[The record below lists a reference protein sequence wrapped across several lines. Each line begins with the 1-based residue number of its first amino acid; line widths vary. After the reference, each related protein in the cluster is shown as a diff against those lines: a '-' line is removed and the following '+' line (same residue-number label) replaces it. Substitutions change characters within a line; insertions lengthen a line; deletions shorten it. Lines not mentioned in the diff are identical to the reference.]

1 MKTLLIIGAIA
12 GAGSIVVADT
22 ASFALSVSSLP
33 RYETEV
39 SRLDAEIAAI
49 EERLQTA
56 PRSSLDHEKA
66 SVAFEERA
74 RLTGG
79 FADYASAESLLV
91 RAFELA
97 PAGAGPFLTR
107 AALHYT
113 MHRFDEVEADLAAF
127 ETKLLLNTRE
137 RAAIAGLR
145 GDVAMQAG
153 DFVLAEELYRRSIL
167 LRKDMK
173 SVARL
178 AMLMTRTERWDEAE
192 RLYREAS
199 LAYHGGRTYPTA
211 WLLLQR
217 ARNARMRGDTDSA
230 LALCE
235 AAERAF
241 PNWWIT
247 DVERA
252 EVLAARGEQH
262 EAIALLREA
271 TSGRERPELE
281 RRLAALSKLAGDERS
296 ARNYERRADA
306 IDARWAAVFP
316 AAVHAHGATDHT
328 HGHGHAH
335 AHEPAHENGHHAQ
348 AQAGHSH

>member
-22 ASFALSVSSLP
+22 TSFPS
-33 RYETEV
+33 YETEV

-66 SVAFEERA
+66 SIAFEERA

-107 AALHYT
+107 ATLHYT
-113 MHRFDEVEADLAAF
+113 MHRFDEVEADLAIF

-153 DFVLAEELYRRSIL
+153 DFSKAEAFYRESIR

-173 SVARL
+173 SLARL
-178 AMLMTRTERWDEAE
+178 AMLRSRMEQWDEAE
-192 RLYREAS
+192 LLYRQAS
-199 LAYHGGRTYPTA
+199 LAYHGARAYPKA

-217 ARNARMRGDTDSA
+217 ARNARHRGDIESA
-230 LALCE
+230 LSLCD
-235 AAERAF
+235 AADRAF
-241 PNWWIT
+241 PGWWIT

-252 EVLAARGEQH
+252 EVLVARGDVREGMT
-262 EAIALLREA
+262 LLRAA
-271 TSGRERPELE
+271 TAERERPELE
-281 RRLAALSKLAGDERS
+281 RRLAALCRQLADEGASQDYDRQ
-296 ARNYERRADA
+296 ARKHERRAA
-306 IDARWAAVFP
+306 MIDLQWAAVFP
-316 AAVHAHGATDHT
+316 ETVHAHGANGHA
-328 HGHGHAH
+328 HGHAH
-335 AHEPAHENGHHAQ
+335 EHAHSHGPH
-348 AQAGHSH
+348 AGHSGHSGHTH